1 MSTKYKF
8 KNSDGRYFIRF
19 STLECIDVFTRKGYK
34 DILVEN
40 LRYCQNEKGLEVFAW
55 CIITNHVHLIAW
67 AKEGYLL
74 QDIIRDFKK
83 HTSKVRIK
91 TISGIAK
98 ESRKVWMLEL
108 FGRAGKKNSGNKD
121 YQSWRQD
128 NHPIEVWSEEVIN
141 QKLLYLHNN
150 AVMEGYVD
158 KAEEYLH
165 SSARDY
171 YYDKNC
177 GLLEIMLIT
186 EWC

>member
-1 MSTKYKF
+1 M
-8 KNSDGRYFIRF
+8 
-19 STLECIDVFTRKGYK
+19 
-34 DILVEN
+34 
-40 LRYCQNEKGLEVFAW
+40 
-55 CIITNHVHLIAW
+55 
-67 AKEGYLL
+67 
-74 QDIIRDFKK
+74 K

-186 EWC
+186 E